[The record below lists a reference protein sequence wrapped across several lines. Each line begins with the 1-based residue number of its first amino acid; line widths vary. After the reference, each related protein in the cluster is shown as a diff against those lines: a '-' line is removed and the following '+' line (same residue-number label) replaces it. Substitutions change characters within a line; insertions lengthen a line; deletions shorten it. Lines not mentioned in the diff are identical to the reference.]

1 MTYLLDTN
9 AWIAYLRQTT
19 PTVVQKVQ
27 QTSPSDIW
35 LCSVVLAELYY
46 GAHHSPPAFQ
56 AHNLGLLAA
65 LRRQFV
71 SVPFDDLAAEQY
83 GKIRADLA
91 AKGRPIGPNDLLI
104 AAIAL
109 ANGLTLITH
118 NTVEFS
124 RVVGLMLD
132 DWQI

>member
-1 MTYLLDTN
+1 M
-9 AWIAYLRQTT
+9 
-19 PTVVQKVQ
+19 PTSQ
-27 QTSPSDIW
+27 
-35 LCSVVLAELYY
+35 
-46 GAHHSPPAFQ
+46 
-56 AHNLGLLAA
+56 
-65 LRRQFV
+65 
-71 SVPFDDLAAEQY
+71 
-83 GKIRADLA
+83 
-91 AKGRPIGPNDLLI
+91 AKGTPIGPNDLLI